1 MSIRARKMLKMQFS
15 FWFPA
20 KIECVVY
27 LSTSIHE
34 PQHTLVKSAL
44 TILKFDFFL
53 LIQVATHII
62 ITQQFSEFRFAKA
75 KWSNEWMKK
84 EKKMKKKK
92 LQIPFSD
99 EWALTYALFSSL
111 LLSFALFHIHSDDG
125 RNLSLTNCK
134 NRKISNPLNEEKKS
148 LVWLNLCLQWN
159 VEFFPLF
166 LSTL

>member
-84 EKKMKKKK
+84 EKKMKKKNFK
-92 LQIPFSD
+92 FRLAMTELSHT
-99 EWALTYALFSSL
+99 LYSHLFYSL
-111 LLSFALFHIHSDDG
+111 LLPFTYTLMMDEIFRWLIAKIEKFQI
-125 RNLSLTNCK
+125 RWTK
-134 NRKISNPLNEEKKS
+134 RKSHLYDWIYVFNEM
-148 LVWLNLCLQWN
+148 
-159 VEFFPLF
+159 
-166 LSTL
+166 